1 MNWIK
6 EHKLIAAAIGL
17 LIVAAIGGGI
27 WYYRK
32 RQRQLREAAGVV
44 PAEPATAP
52 IGMTKEMYDAASQ
65 TAGIPTK
72 EELLAQKVAQNAA
85 WQKVG
90 LWHEV
95 TEAEAKAA
103 EGKPAL
109 PKAAAYKP
117 FFGFLQMAPTG
128 QAAAFDPLN
137 DRQIKAMWEKRKRYY
152 QRAGATAPTLKKDTP
167 FIQAMARNIY
177 ARFGYKA
184 MPNSTNATSLS
195 IIPDP
200 VYFKDL
206 TAGGP
211 GLSGSQRWYDLNG
224 ITKLIAAQL

>member
-6 EHKLIAAAIGL
+6 QHKLIAAAIGL

-32 RQRQLREAAGVV
+32 RQGQLREAAGIV
-44 PAEPATAP
+44 PEPTAKAPSTEPTASTQAATP
-52 IGMTKEMYDAASQ
+52 
-65 TAGIPTK
+65 PTK
-72 EELLAQKVAQNAA
+72 EELLAQQVAQNAA

-117 FFGFLQMAPTG
+117 FFGFLKIVPTG
-128 QAAAFDPLN
+128 QTVAFDPLN
-137 DRQIKAMWEKRKRYY
+137 DRQIKAMWEKRKRFF
-152 QRAGATAPTLKKDTP
+152 QSVGATAPSLKKDTP

-177 ARFGYKA
+177 ARFGYKTV
-184 MPNSTNATSLS
+184 PNSARATSLS

-200 VYFKDL
+200 VYFKEL
-206 TAGGP
+206 TFGGP
-211 GLSGSQRWYDLNG
+211 GLSGSQRWYELDN
-224 ITKLIAAQL
+224 ITKLITAQL

>member
-32 RQRQLREAAGVV
+32 RQGQLREAAGVV
-44 PAEPATAP
+44 PEATTPKVTGTEPN
-52 IGMTKEMYDAASQ
+52 ASTQ
-65 TAGIPTK
+65 TATPPTK
-72 EELLAQKVAQNAA
+72 EELLAQQVAQNAA

-95 TEAEAKAA
+95 IEAEAKAA

-128 QAAAFDPLN
+128 QAVAFDPLN
-137 DRQIKAMWEKRKRYY
+137 DRQIKAMWEKRKRYF
-152 QRAGATAPTLKKDTP
+152 QSVGATAPALKNDTP

-184 MPNSTNATSLS
+184 VPNSTSATSLS

-200 VYFKDL
+200 VYFKAAA
-206 TAGGP
+206 TGPAGGIGATQRYYTP
-211 GLSGSQRWYDLNG
+211 SQIAL
-224 ITKLIAAQL
+224 LIAQQL